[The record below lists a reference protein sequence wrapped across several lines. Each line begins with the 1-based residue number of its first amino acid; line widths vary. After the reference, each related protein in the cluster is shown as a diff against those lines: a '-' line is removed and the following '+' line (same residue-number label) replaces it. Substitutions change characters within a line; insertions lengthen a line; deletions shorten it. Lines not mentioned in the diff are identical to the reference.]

1 MKLLEERIQKDKRIL
16 PGGILKVDNFL
27 NHQIDPLLAREMARE
42 FYRLFQNENVTKVL
56 TIEASGIGIAV
67 PAAEEFG
74 VYALF
79 AKKSKTANLSCD
91 VYSAD
96 VFSYTHK
103 VQNKI
108 FVSKQYLNENDRVLI
123 IDDFLATGQ
132 ALFGLIDL
140 VRAAGATVVGAGI
153 AIEKGFQDGGRAVR
167 EMGIRVESLAIV
179 DEMHEDGTL
188 VFREQ

>member
-1 MKLLEERIQKDKRIL
+1 MKLLEDRIQKDKRVL

-27 NHQIDPLLAREMARE
+27 NHQIDPLLTREMARE
-42 FYRLFQNENVTKVL
+42 FYRLFQDEGVTKVL

-67 PAAEEFG
+67 PTAEEFG

-79 AKKSKTANLSCD
+79 AKKSKTANLSAD

-108 FVSKQYLNENDRVLI
+108 FVSKQYLNETDRVLI

-153 AIEKGFQDGGRAVR
+153 AIEKGFQDGGKAVR
-167 EMGIRVESLAIV
+167 DMGIRVESLAII

-188 VFREQ
+188 VFRQ